1 MAVSQT
7 LTVLLYDRVAGQ
19 LVRERGKHT
28 FTYDPAYAAA
38 PDATPLSLSMP
49 LAVAEHRDSA
59 VLPFLLGL
67 LPDNDAVLRRWG
79 REFGVRPSNPFGL
92 LAHVGEDCAG
102 AVQLVRPERVD
113 HLDPGDVAWLED
125 EQVAARIRRLRL
137 DPTAWQLTGS
147 QGQFSLA
154 GAQAKTA
161 LHRDRGRWGVPSG
174 RVPTTHILKPAI
186 SGLDDHDLN
195 EHLCLDL
202 ARRLGLTAA
211 QSRIVQVADVRA
223 VAVTR
228 YDRIRD
234 ASGAW
239 IRVHQEDMCQAL
251 GVPPSRKYQADR
263 GPSAEQIAAQLRTT
277 APHGGA
283 DSAVAAF
290 VDALALNW
298 IIAGTDAHA
307 KNYSLLLSGR
317 AVRLAPLYDVAS
329 VLPYGDPDAGGTGG
343 SGGDVDLHDLHDLRS
358 AMRIGG
364 EYALSYIGRDNW
376 SRLAAS
382 VGLDPDTVLTRV
394 TELAER
400 TPVALAAA
408 CAALDVDGESTSL
421 PGRLLAAV
429 SARAELCAARVRPPS
444 PHVLPPR
451 DGRIHASVPH
461 VPAHVDTARRPASSW
476 TAELAAR
483 LYANLSGPQRLVL
496 RALVQRGGALTAEE
510 LRELLDRGSFRGLTG
525 PVTKTLDRLTRS
537 GLLPPGLPRPLRS
550 RYGDDQLGYRR
561 LDALEIPREALPAW
575 TEALGDLPAAASRDG
590 RDS

>member
-1 MAVSQT
+1 MAAAET
-7 LTVLLYDRVAGQ
+7 LTVLLYDRVAGE

-102 AVQLVRPERVD
+102 AVQLVRRERLD
-113 HLDPGDVAWLED
+113 HLDPGDVTWLDD
-125 EQVAARIRRLRL
+125 EQVAQRIRRLRL

-147 QGQFSLA
+147 HGQFSLA
-154 GAQAKTA
+154 GVQAKTA
-161 LHRDRGRWGVPSG
+161 LHRDHGRWGVPSG
-174 RVPTTHILKPAI
+174 RIPTTHILKPAI
-186 SGLDDHDLN
+186 TGLDDHDLN

-211 QSRIVQVADVRA
+211 RSRIVQAADVRV

-234 ASGAW
+234 TSGAW

-263 GPSAEQIAAQLRTT
+263 GPSAEQIAALLRTT
-277 APHGGA
+277 AAHGGA
-283 DSAVAAF
+283 DAAVAAF

-329 VLPYGDPDAGGTGG
+329 VLPYGDGAGGR
-343 SGGDVDLHDLHDLRS
+343 GGDVDLHDLRS

-364 EYALSYIGRDNW
+364 EYALNYIGRDNW
-376 SRLAAS
+376 ARLASS

-400 TPVALAAA
+400 TPAALAAA
-408 CAALDVDGESTSL
+408 CGALDVAGEATSL

-429 SARAELCAARVRPPS
+429 SARAEVCAARVRPPS
-444 PHVLPPR
+444 PRVPPPS
-451 DGRIHASVPH
+451 DGRIHPSLP
-461 VPAHVDTARRPASSW
+461 PLPPDIDTARRPVGSW

-483 LYANLSGPQRLVL
+483 LYADLAGPQRRVL
-496 RALVQRGGALTAEE
+496 RALVQRGGTLTAEE

-537 GLLPPGLPRPLRS
+537 GVLPPGLPRPVRS

-561 LDALEIPREALPAW
+561 LDALEIPGEALPAW
-575 TEALGDLPAAASRDG
+575 TAALGNLPAAASREG
-590 RDS
+590 GTPQGP

>member
-1 MAVSQT
+1 MAVAET
-7 LTVLLYDRVAGQ
+7 LTVLLYDRVVGE

-67 LPDNDAVLRRWG
+67 LPDNEAVLRRWG
-79 REFGVRPSNPFGL
+79 REFDVRPSNPFGL

-102 AVQLVRPERVD
+102 AVQLVRRERLD
-113 HLDPGDVAWLED
+113 HLDPGDVTWLED
-125 EQVAARIRRLRL
+125 EQVAERIRRLRL

-147 QGQFSLA
+147 HGQFSLA

-174 RVPTTHILKPAI
+174 RVPTTHILKPAVT
-186 SGLDDHDLN
+186 GLDDHDLN
-195 EHLCLDL
+195 EHLCLGL

-211 QSRIVQVADVRA
+211 RSRIVQVGDVRV

-234 ASGAW
+234 TSGAW

-263 GPSAEQIAAQLRTT
+263 GPSPEQIAGLLRTT
-277 APHGGA
+277 APRGGA
-283 DSAVAAF
+283 DAAVAAF

-329 VLPYGDPDAGGTGG
+329 VLPYGDAGGAGG
-343 SGGDVDLHDLHDLRS
+343 RGGDVDLHDLRS

-364 EYALSYIGRDNW
+364 EYALNYIGRDNW
-376 SRLAAS
+376 ARLAAS
-382 VGLDPDTVLTRV
+382 VGLDSDTVLSRV
-394 TELAER
+394 NELAER
-400 TPVALAAA
+400 TPTALAAA
-408 CAALDVDGESTSL
+408 CAALNIAGQATSL
-421 PGRLLAAV
+421 PGRLLVAV
-429 SARAELCAARVRPPS
+429 SARAELCAARLRPPS
-444 PHVLPPR
+444 SQVLPPS
-451 DGRIHASVPH
+451 DGRIHPSVPALL
-461 VPAHVDTARRPASSW
+461 PDDPARRPVGSW

-483 LYANLSGPQRLVL
+483 LYADLAVPQRRVL
-496 RALVQRGGALTAEE
+496 HALVRHGGTLTAEE
-510 LRELLDRGSFRGLTG
+510 LRELLNRDSFRGLTG

-537 GLLPPGLPRPLRS
+537 GLLPPGLPRPVRS
-550 RYGDDQLGYRR
+550 RYGDDHLGYRR
-561 LDALEIPREALPAW
+561 LDALEIPAEVLPAW
-575 TEALGDLPAAASRDG
+575 TAALGNLPVAGSSDG
-590 RDS
+590 RDN

>member
-1 MAVSQT
+1 MAVAET
-7 LTVLLYDRVAGQ
+7 LTVLLYDRVAGE

-28 FTYDPAYAAA
+28 FSYDPAYAAA
-38 PDATPLSLSMP
+38 PAATPLSLLMP

-102 AVQLVRPERVD
+102 AVQLVRRERVD
-113 HLDPGDVAWLED
+113 HLDPGDVTWLDD
-125 EQVAARIRRLRL
+125 EQVAERIRRLRL

-147 QGQFSLA
+147 HGQFSLA

-186 SGLDDHDLN
+186 TGLDDHDLN

-211 QSRIVQVADVRA
+211 RSQIVQVGDVRA

-234 ASGAW
+234 PSGAW

-263 GPSAEQIAAQLRTT
+263 GPSAEQIAGLLRTT
-277 APHGGA
+277 ATHGGA
-283 DSAVAAF
+283 DAAVAAF

-329 VLPYGDPDAGGTGG
+329 VLPYGAAGGAGG
-343 SGGDVDLHDLHDLRS
+343 RGGDVDLHDLRS

-364 EYALSYIGRDNW
+364 EYALNYIGRDNW

-394 TELAER
+394 TKLAER
-400 TPVALAAA
+400 TPAALAAA
-408 CAALDVDGESTSL
+408 CAALDVASEATSL

-444 PHVLPPR
+444 PQVLPPS
-451 DGRIHASVPH
+451 DGRIHPSVP
-461 VPAHVDTARRPASSW
+461 PLPSDVDTARRPVGSW

-483 LYANLSGPQRLVL
+483 LYADLAGPQRRVL
-496 RALVQRGGALTAEE
+496 RALVQHGGTLTAEE
-510 LRELLDRGSFRGLTG
+510 LRELMDRRSFRGLTG

-537 GLLPPGLPRPLRS
+537 GLLPPGLPRPVRS
-550 RYGDDQLGYRR
+550 RYRDDQLGYRR
-561 LDALEIPREALPAW
+561 LDALEIPGELLPAW
-575 TEALGDLPAAASRDG
+575 TAALGHLPAADSSDG